1 MPEGDTLART
11 ADGLRPHLIGR
22 TVIAARARAGAQVGR
37 LVGAR
42 VEAVEA
48 LGKNLLMRFSNGL
61 ELRTHLRM
69 HGTWHRYR
77 PGERWRRPAR
87 RAVLVVEVEG
97 AVAVCFDAPVVELF
111 EARAEAIHPALA
123 RLGPD
128 LLAEEFDTGEAIRR
142 LRNPEQATATIGEAL
157 LDQRLVAGIGNI
169 YRSEVLF
176 LQRVSPFVTVAGVHD
191 VTLERIVLT
200 ARRVLRASAG
210 REGGSAV
217 GGRAPRAGARAWVYG
232 RAGRPCR
239 RCGTP
244 LRSSRLGRELPR
256 AVYWC
261 PACQPAEPA
270 EPTESAGP
278 AEARHGATP
287 RQPVATAAEGSADV

>member
-22 TVIAARARAGAQVGR
+22 TVIAARARSGAQVGR

-42 VEAVEA
+42 VDEVEA

-77 PGERWRRPAR
+77 PGERWRRPAG

-111 EARAEAIHPALA
+111 EARAESIHPALA

-128 LLAEEFDTGEAIRR
+128 LLATEFDAGEAVRR
-142 LRNPEQATATIGEAL
+142 FREPARAAASIGEAL
-157 LDQRLVAGIGNI
+157 LDQRIVAGIGNI

-176 LQRVSPFVTVAGVHD
+176 LERVDPFRPIAALD
-191 VTLERIVLT
+191 DATLERLVLT
-200 ARRVLRASAG
+200 ARRLLGASAG
-210 REGGSAV
+210 REPARERPINRGGSA
-217 GGRAPRAGARAWVYG
+217 AGNGAWAYG

-239 RCGTP
+239 RCGT
-244 LRSSRLGRELPR
+244 LVRSSRLGRELPR
-256 AVYWC
+256 SVYWC
-261 PACQPAEPA
+261 PACQSA
-270 EPTESAGP
+270 PTIQTNND
-278 AEARHGATP
+278 ARP
-287 RQPVATAAEGSADV
+287 RQPVATGVDGRTDG

>member
-11 ADGLRPHLIGR
+11 ADGLRPHLVGR
-22 TVIAARARAGAQVGR
+22 TVIAARARGGAQVGR

-48 LGKNLLMRFSNGL
+48 LGKNLLLRFSNGL

-77 PGERWRRPAR
+77 PGERWRRPAG

-111 EARAEAIHPALA
+111 EARAEGLHPALA

-128 LLAEEFDTGEAIRR
+128 LLAAEFDAPEAIRR
-142 LRNPEQATATIGEAL
+142 LRDPDRAATTIGEAL
-157 LDQRLVAGIGNI
+157 LDQRALAGIGNI
-169 YRSEVLF
+169 WRSEVLF
-176 LQRVSPFVTVAGVHD
+176 LVQVDPFLPITNLDDA
-191 VTLERIVLT
+191 TLERIVMT
-200 ARRVLRASAG
+200 ARRILRASAG
-210 REGGSAV
+210 RESGSTAV
-217 GGRAPRAGARAWVYG
+217 GGRSRAGARAWVYG

-239 RCGTP
+239 RCGR
-244 LRSSRLGRELPR
+244 LVRSRQLGRELPR
-256 AVYWC
+256 PIYWC
-261 PACQPAEPA
+261 PACQGARLAGRPVPVGAG
-270 EPTESAGP
+270 AGP
-278 AEARHGATP
+278 ADG
-287 RQPVATAAEGSADV
+287 

>member
-11 ADGLRPHLIGR
+11 ADGLRPHLVGR

-48 LGKNLLMRFSNGL
+48 LGKNLLIRFSNGL

-77 PGERWRRPAR
+77 PGERWRRPAG

-111 EARAEAIHPALA
+111 EARAEGIHPALA

-128 LLAEEFDTGEAIRR
+128 LLAADFDEPEAIRR
-142 LRNPEQATATIGEAL
+142 FRHPEQAAGTIGEAL

-176 LQRVSPFVTVAGVHD
+176 VAGVSPFMAVAALD
-191 VTLERIVLT
+191 DATLERIVLT
-200 ARRVLRASAG
+200 ARRLLRASAG
-210 REGGSAV
+210 RERDSTAGA
-217 GGRAPRAGARAWVYG
+217 GRTRAGARARVYG

-239 RCGTP
+239 RCGT
-244 LRSSRLGRELPR
+244 LVRSSRLGRELPR
-256 AVYWC
+256 PVYWC

-270 EPTESAGP
+270 E
-278 AEARHGATP
+278 ARHDPEP
-287 RQPVATAAEGSADV
+287 RQAVATSVRGADG

>member
-22 TVIAARARAGAQVGR
+22 TVIAARARSGAQVGR

-42 VEAVEA
+42 IDAVEA

-77 PGERWRRPAR
+77 PGERWRRPAG

-111 EARAEAIHPALA
+111 EARAEGIHPALA

-128 LLAEEFDTGEAIRR
+128 LLAGEFDAGEAVRR
-142 LRNPEQATATIGEAL
+142 FREPDRAAVRIGEAL
-157 LDQRLVAGIGNI
+157 LDQRIVAGIGNI
-169 YRSEVLF
+169 YRSEVMF
-176 LQRVSPFVTVAGVHD
+176 IERVDPFCSIAALD
-191 VTLERIVLT
+191 DATLERLILT
-200 ARRVLRASAG
+200 ARRLLRSSAG
-210 REGGSAV
+210 REPGPDRLTSG
-217 GGRAPRAGARAWVYG
+217 GGRGAAGSRAWVYG

-239 RCGTP
+239 RCET
-244 LRSSRLGRELPR
+244 LVRSSRLGRELPR

-261 PACQPAEPA
+261 PACQSPETTGSEPA
-270 EPTESAGP
+270 SEQQRAI
-278 AEARHGATP
+278 
-287 RQPVATAAEGSADV
+287 ATAMETGVDG

>member
-11 ADGLRPHLIGR
+11 ADGLRPHLVGR

-42 VEAVEA
+42 VESVEA

-61 ELRTHLRM
+61 EVRTHLRM

-77 PGERWRRPAR
+77 PGERWRRPAG
-87 RAVLVVEVEG
+87 RAVLVVEVDG

-111 EARAEAIHPALA
+111 EARAERLHPALA

-128 LLAEEFDTGEAIRR
+128 LLAAEFDAPEAIRR
-142 LRNPEQATATIGEAL
+142 LRDPERATSTIGEAL
-157 LDQRLVAGIGNI
+157 LDQRVVAGIGNI

-176 LQRVSPFVTVAGVHD
+176 AEGVCPFVAVADVDDATLQRV
-191 VTLERIVLT
+191 VLT
-200 ARRVLRASAG
+200 ARRILRASAG
-210 REGGSAV
+210 RERGSAAG
-217 GGRAPRAGARAWVYG
+217 GGRARSGARAWVYG

-239 RCGTP
+239 RCGT
-244 LRSSRLGRELPR
+244 LVRSSGLGRELPR

-270 EPTESAGP
+270 ADQYDAEP
-278 AEARHGATP
+278 RHA
-287 RQPVATAAEGSADV
+287 VATSAQGNPDG

>member
-22 TVIAARARAGAQVGR
+22 TVVAARARSGAQAAR

-42 VEAVEA
+42 VDAVEA

-61 ELRTHLRM
+61 EVRTHLRM

-77 PGERWRRPAR
+77 PGERWRRPAG
-87 RAVLVVEVEG
+87 RAVLVIEVEG

-111 EARAEAIHPALA
+111 EARAERIHPALA

-128 LLAEEFDTGEAIRR
+128 LLAAEFDAAEGIRR
-142 LRNPEQATATIGEAL
+142 FRGAAGASTAIGEAL
-157 LDQRLVAGIGNI
+157 LDQRIVAGIGNI

-176 LQRVSPFVTVAGVHD
+176 LERVDPFLSTATLD
-191 VTLERIVLT
+191 DATLERIVMT
-200 ARRVLRASAG
+200 ARRLLRASAG
-210 REGGSAV
+210 RERGPAGGGPSRVSGPAS
-217 GGRAPRAGARAWVYG
+217 ARAWVYG

-239 RCGTP
+239 RCGT
-244 LRSSRLGRELPR
+244 LVRSSRLGGELPR
-256 AVYWC
+256 PVYWC
-261 PACQPAEPA
+261 PACQTVAPAERPLPVGA
-270 EPTESAGP
+270 RAGP
-278 AEARHGATP
+278 ADA
-287 RQPVATAAEGSADV
+287 

>member
-11 ADGLRPHLIGR
+11 ADGLRPHLVGR
-22 TVIAARARAGAQVGR
+22 TVIAARARSGAQVGR

-42 VEAVEA
+42 VDAVEA

-77 PGERWRRPAR
+77 PGEAWRRPAG
-87 RAVLVVEVEG
+87 RAVLVIEVEG

-111 EARAEAIHPALA
+111 EARAEGIHPALA

-128 LLAEEFDTGEAIRR
+128 LLGAGFDAAEAVRR
-142 LRNPEQATATIGEAL
+142 FREPDRASVTIAEGL
-157 LDQRLVAGIGNI
+157 VDQRIVAGIGNI

-176 LQRVSPFVTVAGVHD
+176 SERVDPFRPIASLD
-191 VTLERIVLT
+191 DATLERLVST
-200 ARRVLRASAG
+200 ARRMLRAGAG
-210 REGGSAV
+210 REPPTDRAVTGRGRAAGGS
-217 GGRAPRAGARAWVYG
+217 PAWVYG
-232 RAGRPCR
+232 RAGRACR
-239 RCGTP
+239 RCGT
-244 LRSSRLGRELPR
+244 LVRSRCLGGDLPR

-261 PACQPAEPA
+261 PACPSASP
-270 EPTESAGP
+270 ESSTASGP
-278 AEARHGATP
+278 P
-287 RQPVATAAEGSADV
+287 QPVAVGIPSGSDG

>member
-37 LVGAR
+37 LVGAQ

-77 PGERWRRPAR
+77 PGERWRRPAG

-128 LLAEEFDTGEAIRR
+128 LLAAQFDAGEAVRR
-142 LRNPEQATATIGEAL
+142 FREPERASTTIGEAL

-176 LQRVSPFVTVAGVHD
+176 AERLNPFVTVD
-191 VTLERIVLT
+191 VVDDATLEKIVLT
-200 ARRVLRASAG
+200 ARRILRTSAG
-210 REGGSAV
+210 RERGSRAGV
-217 GGRAPRAGARAWVYG
+217 GRARASTRAWVYG

-239 RCGTP
+239 RCGT
-244 LRSSRLGRELPR
+244 LVRSSRLGRELPR

-270 EPTESAGP
+270 ESQRELEPP
-278 AEARHGATP
+278 
-287 RQPVATAAEGSADV
+287 QPVATGGEGAADD

>member
-1 MPEGDTLART
+1 
-11 ADGLRPHLIGR
+11 
-22 TVIAARARAGAQVGR
+22 
-37 LVGAR
+37 
-42 VEAVEA
+42 
-48 LGKNLLMRFSNGL
+48 
-61 ELRTHLRM
+61 M

-77 PGERWRRPAR
+77 PGEPWRRPAG

-142 LRNPEQATATIGEAL
+142 LRNQEQAMSTIGEAL

-176 LQRVSPFVTVAGVHD
+176 LEHVSPFLTVAGVDD
-191 VTLERIVLT
+191 VALEGIVLT

-210 REGGSAV
+210 REGGSADR
-217 GGRAPRAGARAWVYG
+217 GRGRAGARAWVYG
-232 RAGRPCR
+232 RVGRPCQ

-244 LRSSRLGRELPR
+244 VRSSRLGRELPR

-270 EPTESAGP
+270 EPAEPTEPAEP
-278 AEARHGATP
+278 AEARDDAAP
-287 RQPVATAAEGSADV
+287 RQPVATAAEGSADG